1 MTRRR
6 TWYQVVTGT
15 RITSNWYQ
23 VQFGS
28 IVVVMTTT
36 QLAPTAA
43 GAELRP
49 GLTPAGL
56 VTVLLGAAL
65 PIIDFFI
72 VNVALPTIDADLHA
86 STATLELVVAAYGIA
101 YAVLLVVGG
110 RLGDSFGRRRLFFAG
125 LWLFTLTSLACGIA
139 PTAGTLVVARAAQ
152 GAASAL
158 LLPQVLSIIQATTS
172 GEARSRALGLF
183 GATGGLSSVVG
194 QLLGGALVA
203 ADVFGTGWRPIF
215 LVNVPIGL
223 VVLVMAR
230 KLPESRA
237 HDPLGVDRLG
247 TALLAVTLLSLL
259 VPLMEGRALGWPA
272 WSIALLAVSPFAAAA
287 FVHVERRLERLG
299 GTPLLPPS
307 VMRLPSVRRGL
318 TVAIPFFGG
327 FGSFMFVFA
336 MTLQVDLH
344 FGPLGAGAA
353 LTPLAVAYFTVSMLS
368 SRLVTRYGQKVVPMG
383 GAITAIGMV
392 ALLCTTLAAWPHV
405 TIVDLAPAMVAIGIG
420 NALAMTTLFRI
431 VLSHVP
437 TDLAGVGSGVLTTNQ
452 QTSLALGVATLGSL
466 YAALSGSMGGRDAFA
481 VVIGLVAVL
490 GVVVAVTGRRLPDPR
505 G

>member
-1 MTRRR
+1 
-6 TWYQVVTGT
+6 
-15 RITSNWYQ
+15 
-23 VQFGS
+23 
-28 IVVVMTTT
+28 MTTT
-36 QLAPTAA
+36 HLAPIAA
-43 GAELRP
+43 GAPARP

-139 PTAGTLVVARAAQ
+139 PTASTLVVARAAQ

-158 LLPQVLSIIQATTS
+158 LLPQVLSIIQATTT
-172 GEARSRALGLF
+172 GEKRSRALGLY
-183 GATGGLSSVVG
+183 GATGGISTIVG

-203 ADVFGTGWRPIF
+203 ADLWGTGWRPIF

-230 KLPESRA
+230 RLPESRA
-237 HDPLGVDRLG
+237 HNPLGVDRLG
-247 TALLAVTLLSLL
+247 TALLAVALLSLL
-259 VPLMEGRALGWPA
+259 LPLMEGRALGWPV
-272 WSIALLAVSPFAAAA
+272 WSIALLVVSPVAAAA

-307 VMRLPSVRRGL
+307 VLRLPSVRRGL
-318 TVAIPFFGG
+318 MVAIPFFGA

-336 MTLQVDLH
+336 MTLQEGLH
-344 FGPLGAGAA
+344 FGPLGAGGA

-368 SRLVTRYGQKVVPMG
+368 SRLVTRYGQKVVAVG

-392 ALLCTTLAAWPHV
+392 TLLCTTLAAWPHV
-405 TIVDLAPAMVAIGIG
+405 TILDLAPAMVAIGAG
-420 NALAMTTLFRI
+420 NGLAMTTLFRI

-437 TDLAGVGSGVLTTNQ
+437 TDLAGVGSGVMTTNQ

-466 YAALSGSMGGRDAFA
+466 YAALSVPGAMGPRDAFA
-481 VVIGLVAVL
+481 LVIGLVAVL
-490 GVVVAVTGRRLPDPR
+490 AAIVAVTARRLPDPR
-505 G
+505 A

>member
-1 MTRRR
+1 
-6 TWYQVVTGT
+6 
-15 RITSNWYQ
+15 
-23 VQFGS
+23 
-28 IVVVMTTT
+28 MTTT
-36 QLAPTAA
+36 QLAPATPGVPA
-43 GAELRP
+43 RP

-139 PTAGTLVVARAAQ
+139 PTATTLVIARAAQ

-172 GEARSRALGLF
+172 GEERSRALGLF
-183 GATGGLSSVVG
+183 GATGGISTVVG
-194 QLLGGALVA
+194 QLAGGALVA
-203 ADVFGTGWRPIF
+203 ANLFGTGWRPIF

-223 VVLVMAR
+223 VVLLMAR
-230 KLPESRA
+230 RLPESRA
-237 HDPLGVDRLG
+237 HNPLGVDRLG
-247 TALLAVTLLSLL
+247 TSLLAVTLLSLL
-259 VPLMEGRALGWPA
+259 VPLMEGRALGWPV
-272 WSIALLAVSPFAAAA
+272 WSIVLLALSPVAAAA
-287 FVHVERRLERLG
+287 FVHVERRLERRG

-318 TVAIPFFGG
+318 LVGVPFFAA
-327 FGSFMFVFA
+327 FGSFMFVIA
-336 MTLQVDLH
+336 MTLQQGLH

-353 LTPLAVAYFTVSMLS
+353 LTPMAIAYFTVSMLS
-368 SRLVTRYGQKVVPMG
+368 SRLVARYGQKVVAIG
-383 GAITAIGMV
+383 GAINAVGMV
-392 ALLCTTLAAWPHV
+392 ALLCTSLAQWPHLTV
-405 TIVDLAPAMVAIGIG
+405 LDLAPAMVAIGVG

-437 TDLAGVGSGVLTTNQ
+437 TDLAGVGSGVMTTTQ
-452 QTSLALGVATLGSL
+452 QTSLALGIATLGSL
-466 YAALSGSMGGRDAFA
+466 YAALSATGARNAFA
-481 VVIGLVAVL
+481 LVIGLVAVL
-490 GVVVAVTGRRLPDPR
+490 AVVVAITARRLPDPR
-505 G
+505 V

>member
-1 MTRRR
+1 
-6 TWYQVVTGT
+6 
-15 RITSNWYQ
+15 
-23 VQFGS
+23 
-28 IVVVMTTT
+28 MTTT
-36 QLAPTAA
+36 ELAPHTT
-43 GAELRP
+43 GVPSRP

-139 PTAGTLVVARAAQ
+139 PTATTLVIARAAQ

-172 GEARSRALGLF
+172 GEERSRALGLF
-183 GATGGLSSVVG
+183 GATGGLSTVVG
-194 QLLGGALVA
+194 QLAGGALVA
-203 ADVFGTGWRPIF
+203 ANLFGTGWRPIF

-223 VVLVMAR
+223 VVLVLAR
-230 KLPESRA
+230 RLPESRA
-237 HDPLGVDRLG
+237 HNPLGVDRLG
-247 TALLAVTLLSLL
+247 TALLAVTLLSFL
-259 VPLMEGRALGWPA
+259 VPLMEGRALGWPV
-272 WSIALLAVSPFAAAA
+272 WTIVLLALSPFAAAA
-287 FVHVERRLERLG
+287 FVHVERRMERRG

-318 TVAIPFFGG
+318 TVGVPFFGA
-327 FGSFMFVFA
+327 FGAFMFVFA
-336 MTLQVDLH
+336 MTLQEGLH
-344 FGPLGAGAA
+344 FGPLGAGAV
-353 LTPLAVAYFTVSMLS
+353 LTPMAVVYFVVSMLS
-368 SRLVTRYGQKVVPMG
+368 SRLVTRYGQKVVAAG
-383 GAITAIGMV
+383 GLITAVGMV
-392 ALLCTTLAAWPHV
+392 TLLCTSLAQWPNL
-405 TIVDLAPAMVAIGIG
+405 TILDLAPSMVAIGVG

-437 TDLAGVGSGVLTTNQ
+437 TDLAGVGSGVMTTTQ
-452 QTSLALGVATLGSL
+452 QTSLALGVAVLGSL
-466 YAALSGSMGGRDAFA
+466 YAALSVPGAMGVRDAFA
-481 VVIGLVAVL
+481 LVIGLVAVL
-490 GVVVAVTGRRLPDPR
+490 AAVVAITARRLPDPR
-505 G
+505 V

>member
-1 MTRRR
+1 
-6 TWYQVVTGT
+6 
-15 RITSNWYQ
+15 
-23 VQFGS
+23 
-28 IVVVMTTT
+28 MTTT
-36 QLAPTAA
+36 QLAPATPGVPA
-43 GAELRP
+43 RP

-139 PTAGTLVVARAAQ
+139 PTATTLVIARAAQ

-172 GEARSRALGLF
+172 GEERSRALGLF
-183 GATGGLSSVVG
+183 GATGGISTVVG
-194 QLLGGALVA
+194 QLAGGALVA
-203 ADVFGTGWRPIF
+203 ANLFGTGWRPIF

-223 VVLVMAR
+223 VVLLMAR
-230 KLPESRA
+230 RLPESRA
-237 HDPLGVDRLG
+237 HNPLGVDRLG
-247 TALLAVTLLSLL
+247 TSLLAVALLSVL
-259 VPLMEGRALGWPA
+259 VPLMEGRALGWPV
-272 WSIALLAVSPFAAAA
+272 WSIVLLALSPVAAAA
-287 FVHVERRLERLG
+287 FVHVERRLERRG

-318 TVAIPFFGG
+318 MVGVPFFAA
-327 FGSFMFVFA
+327 FGSFMFVIA
-336 MTLQVDLH
+336 MTLQQGLH

-353 LTPLAVAYFTVSMLS
+353 LTPMAIAYFTVSMLS
-368 SRLVTRYGQKVVPMG
+368 SRLVARYGQKVVAIG
-383 GAITAIGMV
+383 GAINAVGMV
-392 ALLCTTLAAWPHV
+392 ALLCTSLAQWPHLTV
-405 TIVDLAPAMVAIGIG
+405 LDLAPAMVAIGVG

-437 TDLAGVGSGVLTTNQ
+437 TDLAGVGSGVMTTTQ
-452 QTSLALGVATLGSL
+452 QTSLALGIATLGSL
-466 YAALSGSMGGRDAFA
+466 YAALSATGARNAFA
-481 VVIGLVAVL
+481 LVIGLVAAL
-490 GVVVAVTGRRLPDPR
+490 AVVVAITARRLPDPR
-505 G
+505 V

>member
-1 MTRRR
+1 
-6 TWYQVVTGT
+6 
-15 RITSNWYQ
+15 
-23 VQFGS
+23 
-28 IVVVMTTT
+28 MTTT
-36 QLAPTAA
+36 ELAPSAA
-43 GAELRP
+43 GVPARP

-110 RLGDSFGRRRLFFAG
+110 RLGDSFGRRRLFFWG

-158 LLPQVLSIIQATTS
+158 LLPQVLSIIQATTTS
-172 GEARSRALGLF
+172 GEKRSRALGLF
-183 GATGGLSSVVG
+183 GATGGISTVVG
-194 QLLGGALVA
+194 QLLGGGLVA
-203 ADVFGTGWRPIF
+203 ADLWGTGWRPIF

-223 VVLVMAR
+223 VVLVLAR

-237 HDPLGVDRLG
+237 HNPLGVDRLG
-247 TALLAVTLLSLL
+247 TVLLAVTLLSLL

-272 WSIALLAVSPFAAAA
+272 WTLALLIVSPVSAAA
-287 FVHVERRLERLG
+287 FVHVERRLERRG

-318 TVAIPFFGG
+318 MVAVPFFGA
-327 FGSFMFVFA
+327 FGSFMFVSA
-336 MTLQVDLH
+336 MTLQQDLH
-344 FGPLGAGAA
+344 FGPLGAGGA

-368 SRLVTRYGQKVVPMG
+368 SRLVARYGPKVVPVG

-392 ALLCTTLAAWPHV
+392 ALLCTTMSAWPHV
-405 TIVDLAPAMVAIGIG
+405 TILDLAPAMVAIGVG

-437 TDLAGVGSGVLTTNQ
+437 TDLAGAGSGVLTTTQ

-466 YAALSGSMGGRDAFA
+466 YAALSGSLGSRDAFA
-481 VVIGLVAVL
+481 LVIGLVAVL
-490 GVVVAVTGRRLPDPR
+490 ATIVAITGRRLPDPR
-505 G
+505 VEKSGIHPSEKARAERR